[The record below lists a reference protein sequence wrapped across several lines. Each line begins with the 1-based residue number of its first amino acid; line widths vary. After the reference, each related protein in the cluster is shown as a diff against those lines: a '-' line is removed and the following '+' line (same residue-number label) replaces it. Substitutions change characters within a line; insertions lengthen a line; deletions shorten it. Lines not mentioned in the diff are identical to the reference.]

1 MSERATWG
9 KTYADLWRHPKWV
22 QLEPG
27 PRALWVTAL
36 SWTVESRTFG
46 SIPTPMLVMFRAT
59 AEDAAALVEAGLWEE
74 SEDGYQ
80 MHDWDDH
87 QTSRERFAATSK
99 RRAEA
104 GRKGGKARHANR
116 TEKPV
121 TSDDR
126 QFAKQTAGNGQAEVE
141 VEVEVEEQ
149 LSPLPPQGGE
159 LLLSPEPPR
168 KRSGARV
175 YPDAFEV
182 LWSVWP
188 KTGDTK
194 RTAYTAW
201 EKATRGSSR
210 IGPRVSESELLEAV
224 KRFAADPNLPGPAE
238 NRFIPALSVWI
249 NQDRWENGPLPP
261 RGGPGGGRPDPL
273 SQGLATAAR
282 LRAEREARE
291 QQTRPQYPH
300 LTSRRTA

>member
-46 SIPTPMLVMFRAT
+46 SIPTPMLMMFRAT
-59 AEDAAALVEAGLWEE
+59 AEDAAALVEAGLWDE

-87 QTSRERFAATSK
+87 QTSRERFATTSK
-99 RRAEA
+99 RRSEA

-126 QFAKQTAGNGQAEVE
+126 QVAKQTASNGQAEVE
-141 VEVEVEEQ
+141 VEGEVETTS
-149 LSPLPPQGGE
+149 LSSLSSPQSE
-159 LLLSPEPPR
+159 LLQSPEPPR
-168 KRSGARV
+168 KRGRAFV
-175 YPDAFEV
+175 YPDAFE
-182 LWSVWP
+182 LFWKSWP
-188 KTGDTK
+188 KPGDTK
-194 RTAYTAW
+194 RTAHTAW
-201 EKATRGSSR
+201 VKATEGTSR
-210 IGPRVSESELLEAV
+210 APARISVDELQQSVE
-224 KRFAADPNLPGPAE
+224 RFAADPNLPEAQ
-238 NRFIPALSVWI
+238 FIPAAATWL
-249 NQDRWENGPLPP
+249 NQDRWENGPQPP
-261 RGGPGGGRPDPL
+261 RDGPRRDNRPDAM
-273 SQGLATAAR
+273 SQGLDTVAR
-282 LRAEREARE
+282 LRAQRDAR
-291 QQTRPQYPH
+291 QAHQTYPQ
-300 LTSRRTA
+300 LNVRTA